1 MKKLKTMGESGVERV
16 GEGLE
21 SVGFLVCG
29 GAAGG
34 GRIFVARWWSRFRAG
49 GFVALWSVSGA
60 ERVAQEAEAARLL
73 CGAIL
78 EAIRG
83 RFEIPRSD
91 AQSRQQGRALRV
103 FAAWCLL
110 AVACGISRAEARTM
124 TRILSRWREK

>member
-34 GRIFVARWWSRFRAG
+34 GYLWRDG
-49 GFVALWSVSGA
+49 GQGF
-60 ERVAQEAEAARLL
+60 ERVDLWRCGACQGLREWQEAEAARLL